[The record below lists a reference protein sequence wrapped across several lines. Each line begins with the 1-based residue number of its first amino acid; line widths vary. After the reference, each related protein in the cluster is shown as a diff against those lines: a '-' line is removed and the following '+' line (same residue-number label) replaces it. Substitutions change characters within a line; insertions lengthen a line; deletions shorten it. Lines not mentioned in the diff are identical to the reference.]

1 MKDKIKR
8 LLKQQDMSQNE
19 LAELL
24 GLTYQTISIKIN
36 GHKDFTL
43 SELRTIKI
51 VFGLTPE
58 MMDYIFFSEDTAE

>member
-1 MKDKIKR
+1 MQKGKVGKNGMKEKIKR
-8 LLKQQDMSQNE
+8 LLKQQEISQNE

-43 SELRTIKI
+43 SELKTI
-51 VFGLTPE
+51 
-58 MMDYIFFSEDTAE
+58 S

>member
-8 LLKQQDMSQNE
+8 LLKQQEVSQNE

-43 SELRTIKI
+43 SELRTIKM
-51 VFGLTPE
+51 VLGLSPE
-58 MMDYIFFSEDTAE
+58 MMDYIFFSNDTE

>member
-8 LLKQQDMSQNE
+8 LLKQQDVSQNE

-43 SELRTIKI
+43 SELKTMKV

-58 MMDYIFFSEDTAE
+58 MMDYIFFSDDSDE